1 MFVSEPSAQRIQALA
16 LCRTLGLW
24 YLLLWIPFVLII
36 TINDWFGYLNAS
48 FRETSLLCH
57 CYKLLPK
64 LCFTQGSFIQSFI
77 FFCPRHIVTLLQ
89 AIVWEG
95 DSYLC
100 RDDHAQARESCGGL
114 WGIFPP
120 LLGEQEEFFPHLYL
134 IKLFSATNYNHALL
148 KIITNSCK
156 DYRCERI
163 YCLLVF
169 LICIIDFAG
178 ESFKNNLYYID
189 FKGKSQSNVW

>member
-1 MFVSEPSAQRIQALA
+1 MLSWQRCPHA
-16 LCRTLGLW
+16 RRERE
-24 YLLLWIPFVLII
+24 LWIVVG
-36 TINDWFGYLNAS
+36 D
-48 FRETSLLCH
+48 
-57 CYKLLPK
+57 
-64 LCFTQGSFIQSFI
+64 
-77 FFCPRHIVTLLQ
+77 FF
-89 AIVWEG
+89 
-95 DSYLC
+95 
-100 RDDHAQARESCGGL
+100 
-114 WGIFPP
+114 FP
-120 LLGEQEEFFPHLYL
+120 LLGEQEEFFSHLCL

-178 ESFKNNLYYID
+178 KSFKNNLYYID

>member
-1 MFVSEPSAQRIQALA
+1 MAEMST
-16 LCRTLGLW
+16 RTARERE
-24 YLLLWIPFVLII
+24 LWIVVG
-36 TINDWFGYLNAS
+36 D
-48 FRETSLLCH
+48 
-57 CYKLLPK
+57 
-64 LCFTQGSFIQSFI
+64 
-77 FFCPRHIVTLLQ
+77 FF
-89 AIVWEG
+89 
-95 DSYLC
+95 
-100 RDDHAQARESCGGL
+100 
-114 WGIFPP
+114 FP
-120 LLGEQEEFFPHLYL
+120 LLGEQEEFFSHLCL

-178 ESFKNNLYYID
+178 KSFKNNLYYID